1 MVIQADKALAA
12 AAPGVAI
19 PPQALQFG
27 LAFVGAAT
35 MLRIWL
41 AGGSAQSKT
50 EPLFELV
57 Q

>member
-1 MVIQADKALAA
+1 MLANSALSDGHLAHITCQQQQAQADYRA
-12 AAPGVAI
+12 
-19 PPQALQFG
+19 
-27 LAFVGAAT
+27 AAT